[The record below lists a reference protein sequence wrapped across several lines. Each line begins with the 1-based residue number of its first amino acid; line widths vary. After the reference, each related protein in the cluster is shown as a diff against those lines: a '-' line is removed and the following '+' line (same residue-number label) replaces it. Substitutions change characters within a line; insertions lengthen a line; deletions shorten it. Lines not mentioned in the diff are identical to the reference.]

1 MSFREMF
8 LAEHPIDGEQ
18 ILEEA
23 RIKAA
28 KGSALFDALETHMKQ
43 ELLSTLRERVEKE
56 IDYFCEVMH
65 ITYETAAIE
74 EGWRTQEITRGEWE
88 NSPESNKETMR
99 KSVRAVLLSLL
110 TEIEGEMK

>member
-1 MSFREMF
+1 MSREHYDACFRY
-8 LAEHPIDGEQ
+8 G
-18 ILEEA
+18 
-23 RIKAA
+23 IKSSPDE
-28 KGSALFDALETHMKQ
+28 KCNCHEFDKALEWTMPYIF
-43 ELLSTLRERVEKE
+43 STLREKVEKE